1 MEETTIGFIHDVQP
15 VEGKRKRPPTGGGL
29 DSAQE
34 RLKSERVQEQLRL
47 LLQLGWQLVRGGWS
61 LQRVFG
67 FGSAAEASA
76 YSRYVLELA
85 IHHGQAVELLPADT
99 QLTITLQG
107 SPGRDRTFRFSE
119 ELLRFAAVV
128 G

>member
-1 MEETTIGFIHDVQP
+1 MSETMVASHDVQP
-15 VEGKRKRPPTGGGL
+15 DAGKRKRPPKPGGI

-34 RLKSERVQEQLRL
+34 RLKSERVQELLRL
-47 LLQLGWQLVRGGWS
+47 LVQLGWQQLKGGWS

-67 FGSAAEASA
+67 FASAAAASA

-85 IHHGQAVELLPADT
+85 IHHGQAVELCPADT
-99 QLTITLQG
+99 ELTITLNG
-107 SPGRDRTFRFSE
+107 SPGRNRSLRYSE
-119 ELLRFAAVV
+119 ETLRFATVV

>member
-1 MEETTIGFIHDVQP
+1 MQQTTIVPIHDVQP
-15 VEGKRKRPPTGGGL
+15 DEGKRKRPPRGGGV
-29 DSAQE
+29 DSAEE
-34 RLKSERVQEQLRL
+34 RLKSERVQDALRL
-47 LLQLGWQLVRGGWS
+47 LQQLGWQLVRGGWS

-67 FGSAAEASA
+67 FESAAAASA